1 MSSPLATWGPLVMTR
16 WRQARRKF
24 DARLLNERRLII
36 CAALALIGFML
47 DSALITPS
55 FKTFSM
61 AGKRSK
67 SALVARDALQDT
79 LKRRQQDMALQEAEA
94 RREIQQITER
104 LEKGKKALADQQSM
118 LAPAREMHTLLES
131 ILAQNGGL
139 QIKTMR
145 SLTPEPVKLNAVSGV
160 AISEALL
167 YRHGMEIAVEG
178 SFIEGLVWL
187 RSVENMPRKL
197 LWDSLEM
204 RSDEGR
210 VTLTL
215 KVHTFSPDRDALEI
229 VP

>member
-1 MSSPLATWGPLVMTR
+1 MTSPLAAWGPLVMTR

-24 DARLLNERRLII
+24 DARLLNERRLMI
-36 CAALALIGFML
+36 CAALALVGFML
-47 DSALITPS
+47 DAALITPS
-55 FKTFSM
+55 FKSFNQ
-61 AGKRSK
+61 AGTRSK
-67 SALVARDALQDT
+67 SALSARNSLQDM
-79 LKRRQQDMALQEAEA
+79 LQRRQQDMALQEAEA
-94 RREIQQITER
+94 RREILQIKDR

-139 QIKTMR
+139 RIKTMR
-145 SLTPEPVKLNAVSGV
+145 SMAPEPVKLNAVSGV
-160 AISEALL
+160 GISEALL

-178 SFIEGLVWL
+178 SFMEGLIWL

-204 RSDEGR
+204 KADEGR
-210 VTLTL
+210 VILTL

-229 VP
+229 TP